1 MELKL
6 SVSIGATLQV
16 KNAKG
21 EWDWI
26 KPEVG
31 AELSITPNELAVDL
45 EEGEDLNTRLQSLFG
60 SMWDDVVGPQFK
72 NVVTELIAEPL
83 PKAVESTEVESTEE
97 ETESEAT
104 EADIA
109 VTDEEE
115 YY

>member
-1 MELKL
+1 MMELKL

-31 AELSITPNELAVDL
+31 AELSITPNELAADL

-83 PKAVESTEVESTEE
+83 PKAVESTEE

>member
-1 MELKL
+1 MMELKL

-31 AELSITPNELAVDL
+31 AELSISPNELAADL
-45 EEGEDLNTRLQSLFG
+45 EEGEDMNTRLQALFG

-83 PKAVESTEVESTEE
+83 PEVAETTEE
-97 ETESEAT
+97 ETESTLE
-104 EADIA
+104 DSNIA

>member
-1 MELKL
+1 MMELKL

-31 AELSITPNELAVDL
+31 AELSISPNELAADL
-45 EEGEDLNTRLQSLFG
+45 EEGEDMNTRLQALFG

-72 NVVTELIAEPL
+72 NVVTELISEPL
-83 PKAVESTEVESTEE
+83 PKVEEFTEEEVEST
-97 ETESEAT
+97 SEDS
-104 EADIA
+104 DIV